1 MNTTVNVN
9 RLNAN
14 RVNRNQPAS
23 VSHKKLVR
31 LAFFLLAILVSF
43 SCGAIF
49 KSYASAQDESSAP
62 VSFYTEKSKIVD
74 VVKGDTLLKIAREH
88 APKDANIHAY
98 VDKIKKLNGLKSAM
112 LREGQI
118 LELP

>member
-1 MNTTVNVN
+1 MNAAINQRRQNVN
-9 RLNAN
+9 RTN
-14 RVNRNQPAS
+14 RKQPTS
-23 VSHKKLVR
+23 VSHKKLIR
-31 LAFFLLAILVSF
+31 LFFFLLAIVVSF

-49 KSYASAQDESSAP
+49 KSYASAQDTSSAP
-62 VSFYTEKSKIVD
+62 LAFHAETVKSVD

-98 VDKIKKLNGLKSAM
+98 VDKIKKLNGLKNAM
-112 LREGQI
+112 LQEGQI